1 LLAWW
6 IAAAFAADKK
16 DVAEEIIVYGD
27 DFARWDNTRWLV
39 QTELMLPLGVT
50 FASEQNQ
57 AFFSHAF
64 QIRAVIACD
73 KDAKL
78 SRKRWEVS
86 CEIED
91 VGLLVTTFRQWR
103 RERDR
108 EVVQKVLDELD
119 AKLTGLDIQMQV
131 DETGGVT
138 NFDLE
143 GLVADNSRERN
154 IQESLRQVVSRM
166 MAGFHLRIPDHAQ
179 RAGQWIEYHSE
190 LMDIPSLTSSRGSS
204 TMVHLVTPYKDG
216 LQIVQTVGEGSA
228 SVNLPSYSKE
238 VFSTSRTS
246 EAVEVDSGKSAGFG
260 AVGGATADA
269 PELNPIPSSDGPGTE
284 SDIEATFA
292 MKASGV
298 AVFRKSDGIM
308 SERVW
313 VVTGMPTA
321 SAGGGTLSAPF
332 ANKGRIQMLGEN
344 DRPNVGSSMQVAWP
358 GRAMTGLEPWISIE
372 AMPEE

>member
-1 LLAWW
+1 VLAWW
-6 IAAAFAADKK
+6 IVAAFAADKK
-16 DVAEEIIVYGD
+16 EVAEEIIVYGD
-27 DFARWDNTRWLV
+27 DFARWDDTRWLV

-50 FASEQNQ
+50 FASEQNL

-64 QIRAVIACD
+64 QIRAVIGCD

-78 SRKRWEVS
+78 SKKRWEVS

-91 VGLLVTTFRQWR
+91 IGLLVTTFRQWR

-108 EVVQKVLDELD
+108 EVVQKVLDEID

-131 DETGGVT
+131 DESGGVT

-154 IQESLRQVVSRM
+154 IQEGLRQVVSRM
-166 MAGFHLRIPDHAQ
+166 MAGFHLRIPDHGQ
-179 RAGQWIEYHSE
+179 RSGQWVEYHSE
-190 LMDIPSLTSSRGSS
+190 LMDVPSLTSSRGSS
-204 TMVHLVTPYKDG
+204 TLVHLVSPIKDG
-216 LQIVQTVGEGSA
+216 LQLVQTVGEGSA
-228 SVNLPSYSKE
+228 AVNLPSYSQE
-238 VFSTSRTS
+238 IFSTSQTT
-246 EAVEVDSGKSAGFG
+246 EAMEMSSGKS
-260 AVGGATADA
+260 GGVSGSSAEA
-269 PELNPIPSSDGPGTE
+269 PETNPIPQSQGPGVE
-284 SDIEATFA
+284 SDIEATFS

-298 AVFRKSDGIM
+298 AIFRKSDGIM

-321 SAGGGTLSAPF
+321 GAGGGTMSAPF

-344 DRPNVGSSMQVAWP
+344 DRPDVGASKQVAWP
-358 GRAMTGLEPWISIE
+358 GRVMTGLDPWISIE
-372 AMPEE
+372 TMPE

>member
-1 LLAWW
+1 VLAWW
-6 IAAAFAADKK
+6 IAVAFAADKK

-27 DFARWDNTRWLV
+27 NFARWDDTRWLV

-50 FASEQNQ
+50 FGSEQNQ

-78 SRKRWEVS
+78 SKKRWEVS

-91 VGLLVTTFRQWR
+91 IGLLVTTFRQWR

-108 EVVQKVLDELD
+108 ELVQRVVDEID

-131 DETGGVT
+131 DEAGGVT

-143 GLVADNSRERN
+143 GLVADNSRERT
-154 IQESLRQVVSRM
+154 IQEGLRQVVSRM

-179 RAGQWIEYHSE
+179 RSGQWVEYHSE

-204 TMVHLVTPYKDG
+204 TMVHLVTPYQDG

-228 SVNLPSYSKE
+228 SINLPSYSKE
-238 VFSTSRTS
+238 IFSSSLTS
-246 EAVEVDSGKSAGFG
+246 EAVEMDSGKPSGLG
-260 AVGGATADA
+260 GLEQGGAEA
-269 PELNPIPSSDGPGTE
+269 PEMNPIPQNSGPGTE
-284 SDIEATFA
+284 SDIEATYA
-292 MKASGV
+292 MESSGV

-313 VVTGMPTA
+313 VVTGRPTA
-321 SAGGGTLSAPF
+321 GAGGGTMSAPF
-332 ANKGRIQMLGEN
+332 VNKGRIQLLGQN
-344 DRPNVGSSMQVAWP
+344 DRPDVGPSKQVSWP
-358 GRAMTGLEPWISIE
+358 GRAMTGLDPWISIE
-372 AMPEE
+372 TMPE